1 MSCGQAALTLCL
13 PGACLLVLMI
23 LLEDDL
29 PRPLTIGQ
37 VILRSYSPSEENY
50 LSRTTRWDFF
60 QWQKTNK
67 QTKKRLQYGYM
78 AHNEMVNRQ
87 VVYCT

>member
-1 MSCGQAALTLCL
+1 MSWGQAALTLCL

-60 QWQKTNK
+60 QWHKNK
-67 QTKKRLQYGYM
+67 QTNKKKVAVWLYGP
-78 AHNEMVNRQ
+78 
-87 VVYCT
+87 